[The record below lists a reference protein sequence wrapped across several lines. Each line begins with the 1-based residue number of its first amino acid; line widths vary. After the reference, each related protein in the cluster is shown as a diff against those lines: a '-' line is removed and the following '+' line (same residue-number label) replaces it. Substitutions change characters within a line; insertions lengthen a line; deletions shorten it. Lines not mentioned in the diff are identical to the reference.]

1 MSEEKKGDWQPH
13 ANPWII
19 ALVVTSAAF
28 MEILDTTIVNVSIR
42 HIAGGMSVSYDNA
55 TWTMTAYL
63 VANGIV
69 LTISGWL
76 SKVFGRKRYFM
87 ICLGMFTV
95 SSVLCGLSTN
105 LAELV
110 LMRAVQGFFGGGLQ
124 PTQQA
129 ILLDSFKPADRGKA
143 FGMTAVATVVAPAIG
158 PTLGGW
164 ITDNYSWPW
173 IFFINLPVGIAA
185 LFAVM
190 QVIEDPPWAKSKG
203 LQSVDVTGICLITLG
218 LGCLQVT
225 LDRGEDEDW
234 FGSSFIRITAALAV
248 VGLAG
253 TVAWLLYAKKPV
265 INIRVLKDRNFAM
278 ASILM
283 ATMAA
288 LLYGSAVLL
297 PELAQE
303 VLGYTATLAG
313 LILSPGA
320 VLLVFLIPV
329 VVFLQKTVPVKYI
342 ILTGFLILGASMIYC
357 QRLPPDISFGELVF
371 MRAFQSAGL
380 AFLFA
385 PLTTIAFV
393 NISRENSG
401 DASALFT
408 MFRNVSGSI
417 GISIV
422 TSQIIERT
430 QIRSAHLAART
441 SLLDQGYGIVAQQ
454 AQRTLGA
461 AGAGQLYQAFVKQA
475 AILAYSDIF
484 IYAGIGA
491 LCVAPVA
498 LLLTSKKAGGQPNA
512 AH

>member
-1 MSEEKKGDWQPH
+1 MSEEKSDWTPS
-13 ANPWII
+13 ANPWVI

-63 VANGIV
+63 VANGVV

-95 SSVLCGLSTN
+95 ASVLCGLSTN

-129 ILLDSFKPADRGKA
+129 ILLDSFKPEERGKA
-143 FGMTAVATVVAPAIG
+143 FGLTAVATVVAPAIG

-190 QVIEDPPWAKSKG
+190 QVVEDPPWAEGEG
-203 LQSVDVTGICLITLG
+203 LHGVDVTGISLISLG
-218 LGCLQVT
+218 LGALQVT

-234 FGSSFIRITAALAV
+234 FGSSFIRVSAVLAV
-248 VGLAG
+248 IGLFGA
-253 TVAWLLYAKKPV
+253 VAWLLYARKPV

-278 ASILM
+278 SSILM
-283 ATMAA
+283 AAMAMV
-288 LLYGSAVLL
+288 LYGSAVLL

-320 VLLVFLIPV
+320 LLLVALIPL
-329 VVFLQKTVPVKYI
+329 VVFLQKTVPVKYL

-357 QRLPPDISFGELVF
+357 DRLPPDVSFGELIF
-371 MRAFQSAGL
+371 MRAFQAAGL

-393 NISRENSG
+393 NIGREDTG

-408 MFRNVSGSI
+408 MFRNVAGSI
-417 GISIV
+417 GISIT
-422 TSQIIERT
+422 TSQIVERA
-430 QIRSAHLAART
+430 QIRSAHLAT
-441 SLLDQGYGIVAQQ
+441 HMSPLDQGFSIAARQLQQ
-454 AQRTLGA
+454 AVGPA
-461 AGAGQLYQAFVKQA
+461 ANGFLYQTFVKQA
-475 AILAYSDIF
+475 SVLAYADLF
-484 IYAGIGA
+484 VFAGIA
-491 LCVAPVA
+491 TFCVAPIA
-498 LLLTSKKAGGQPNA
+498 LLLSNKKGGQPSG